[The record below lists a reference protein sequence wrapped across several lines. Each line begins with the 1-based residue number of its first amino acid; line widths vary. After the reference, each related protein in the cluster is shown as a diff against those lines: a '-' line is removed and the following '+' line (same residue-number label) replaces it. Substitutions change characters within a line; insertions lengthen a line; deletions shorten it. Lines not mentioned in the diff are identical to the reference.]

1 MCIRD
6 RVNNNENDLRN
17 ENLIGLSTQAEKVS
31 SDIPSGVSIESASY
45 IESNNFQEN
54 DGGIQWTSKNEEEE
68 YTPKLF
74 SEGQDF
80 QSEETSKETTEE
92 ENRESDQLFDQDINE
107 EEDFEIPAF
116 LRKQKF

>member
-1 MCIRD
+1 M
-6 RVNNNENDLRN
+6 NENDSEN
-17 ENLIGLSTQAEKVS
+17 EALIGASAESEKVS

-45 IESNNFQEN
+45 IESNNFQEE
-54 DGGIQWTSKNEEEE
+54 DSFTSMSENKKEEH
-68 YTPKLF
+68 TPKLF

-80 QSEETSKETTEE
+80 QSEESSAETTEE
-92 ENRESDQLFDQDINE
+92 DNKESDQLFDQDINE